1 MSHKYL
7 FKAIKKLY
15 TETILGGIGMNVY
28 REEYP
33 NPQFERAGWQNLNG
47 EWDFGFKKA
56 AVGFKFSDDETRALK
71 YHRENQYPYK
81 INVPF
86 CVESELS
93 GIGNTDFVNL
103 VWYRKKVNI
112 IKDDGRIFL
121 HIGAADYLTTVLVNS
136 KFAGRHSGGYTS
148 FGFDITDLAVDG
160 ENEIFI
166 LCEDD
171 VKNPLVS
178 RGKQSERKK
187 SHGCDY
193 TRTTGIWQTVYLEFT
208 PQEYIKNFKIY
219 PDADNCSV
227 AISVDFKGTSDFAC
241 DVKYNGNSVG
251 SVCRE
256 NVNGN
261 RLFHIPLNEKH
272 LWEPG
277 KGRLYNLELE
287 FGDDKVKSYFGLR
300 SLRLDGYK
308 FLINEKSVFQRLVL
322 DQGFYRAG
330 IYTAESETEFIRD
343 IEISLALGFNG
354 ARLHQK
360 VFEPRFLYHCDK
372 MGYLVW
378 GEYANWGLDYSADA
392 ALSVFLSEWAE
403 AVNRDFNHPSIVGW
417 CPFNETWDYRGRQQ
431 KNELLSLIY
440 DYTKTVDKTRPCIDT
455 SGNFHVK
462 TDIYDVHDYNYD
474 PELFR
479 KNFDMLEKDNILYE
493 HVLKDNPNRQKYGGQ
508 PVFVSE
514 YGGIKWQGDNTVK
527 SWGYGEN
534 VRTPEEFAKRYCGLT
549 DALISNKK
557 MFGFCY
563 TQIYDIEQ
571 EQNGLYTYDREKKFS
586 DCIYDKIIKVNT
598 KIAEIEK

>member
-1 MSHKYL
+1 
-7 FKAIKKLY
+7 
-15 TETILGGIGMNVY
+15 MNIY
-28 REEYP
+28 RQEHP
-33 NPQFERAGWQNLNG
+33 NPQFERSQWQNLNG

-56 AVGFKFSDDETRALK
+56 AVGFKFSDDERRAVK
-71 YHRENQYPYK
+71 YHNENHYPYK

-86 CVESELS
+86 CVESKLS

-103 VWYRKKVNI
+103 AWYRKKVNI
-112 IKDDGRIFL
+112 HKNGGRIFL
-121 HIGAADYLTTVLVNS
+121 YIGAADYLTTVLVNA
-136 KFAGRHSGGYTS
+136 KPAGRHSGGYTS
-148 FGFDITDLAVDG
+148 FKFDITDLAVDG

-171 VKNPLVS
+171 VKNPLVC
-178 RGKQSERKK
+178 RGKQSEQKK
-187 SHGCDY
+187 SHDCDY
-193 TRTTGIWQTVYLEFT
+193 TRTTGIWQTVYLEYT
-208 PQEYIKNFKIY
+208 TQEYIENFRIY
-219 PDADNCSV
+219 PDAENCSV
-227 AISVDFKGTSDFAC
+227 TISVDFKGTADFAC

-251 SVCRE
+251 EIQQE
-256 NVNGN
+256 NANGI
-261 RLFHIPLNEKH
+261 RFFHIPLSEKH

-277 KGRLYNLELE
+277 RGRLYELEFE

-300 SLRLDGYK
+300 NLRLDGYK

-322 DQGFYRAG
+322 DQGFYKDG
-330 IYTAESETEFIRD
+330 IYTAKDESEFVKD
-343 IEISLALGFNG
+343 IELSFTLGFNG

-378 GEYANWGLDYSADA
+378 GEYANWGLDYSSDK
-392 ALSVFLSEWAE
+392 ALAVFLSEWAE

-417 CPFNETWDYRGRQQ
+417 CPFNETWNYKGRRQ
-431 KNELLSLIY
+431 KNELISTVY
-440 DYTKTVDKTRPCIDT
+440 DYTKAVDSTRPCIDT

-474 PELFR
+474 TELFR
-479 KNFDMLEKDNILYE
+479 KNFDMLVKDNILYE
-493 HVLKDNPNRQKYGGQ
+493 HVLKDNPNRQKYGGE

-514 YGGIKWQGDNTVK
+514 YGGIKWAGDDTVK

-534 VRTPEEFAKRYCGLT
+534 VTTPEEFAKRYCGLT

-563 TQIYDIEQ
+563 TQLYDIEQ
-571 EQNGLYTYDREKKFS
+571 EQNGLYTYEREKKFS
-586 DCIYDKIIKVNT
+586 DRIYDEIISVNT
-598 KIAEIEK
+598 QLAEIEKE